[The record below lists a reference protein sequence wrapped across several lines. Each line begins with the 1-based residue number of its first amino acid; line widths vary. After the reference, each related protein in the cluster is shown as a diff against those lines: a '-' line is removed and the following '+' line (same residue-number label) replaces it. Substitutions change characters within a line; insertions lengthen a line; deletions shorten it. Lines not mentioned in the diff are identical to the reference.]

1 MKTLYE
7 LLEVSETASKEIIEK
22 AYKVLAKKYH
32 PDLQEA
38 SNKTQAEEMMK
49 KINEAYDV
57 LSDETKRKRYDEELA
72 LKRQSEANNR
82 TTSNSYSQQQTY
94 QQPKYYQQANNSQNT
109 RNSSTENANNQ
120 YTNEQM
126 AEEYR
131 RRQEEIQHNIQQQ
144 YEAQYQKAYEN
155 YLRSLGYRIK
165 YKWTWKRV
173 KELLKTIG
181 IIIAIVL
188 IILIFPPTRKLLIE
202 FYESNSIVKTVVDII
217 GRILVGTW
225 KAICS
230 IFKR

>member
-38 SNKTQAEEMMK
+38 SSKTQAEEMMK

-57 LSDETKRKRYDEELA
+57 LSDESKRKRYDEELA

-109 RNSSTENANNQ
+109 
-120 YTNEQM
+120 
-126 AEEYR
+126 
-131 RRQEEIQHNIQQQ
+131 
-144 YEAQYQKAYEN
+144 
-155 YLRSLGYRIK
+155 
-165 YKWTWKRV
+165 
-173 KELLKTIG
+173 
-181 IIIAIVL
+181 
-188 IILIFPPTRKLLIE
+188 
-202 FYESNSIVKTVVDII
+202 SNSNITYTD
-217 GRILVGTW
+217 R
-225 KAICS
+225 S
-230 IFKR
+230 